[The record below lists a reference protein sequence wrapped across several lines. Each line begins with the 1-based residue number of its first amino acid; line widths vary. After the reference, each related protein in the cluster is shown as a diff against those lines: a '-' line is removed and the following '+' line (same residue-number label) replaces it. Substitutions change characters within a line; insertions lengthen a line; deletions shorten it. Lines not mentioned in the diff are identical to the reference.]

1 MTLDVTIGKYERI
14 QDKII
19 LKECAP
25 VHFDVCQREFTLWV
39 REAYRSGS
47 TGLFEFFQYYVGS
60 LYYSIRSFPES
71 NDTEIIKLW
80 PIIGDIQKLPM
91 PSNALDKNRMIW
103 LKFWT
108 KRAVDLYG
116 KEAAIQFS

>member
-1 MTLDVTIGKYERI
+1 MTLDVTIGRYERI

-19 LKECAP
+19 VKQCAP
-25 VHFDVCQREFTLWV
+25 VHFDVCQHEFTLWE

-47 TGLFEFFQYYVGS
+47 TGFYEFFKYCVGS
-60 LYYSIRSFPES
+60 LYYSIRSFPNS
-71 NDTEIIKLW
+71 SDQEIIKLW
-80 PIIGDIQKLPM
+80 PIIDKIQNLSIPDDT
-91 PSNALDKNRMIW
+91 LDKDRMVW
-103 LKFWT
+103 LKYWT